1 MRRLR
6 FIGALLA
13 LAQFCGAPAYAGTL
27 GLRTAFKGSPASA
40 DAASVA
46 VSRDLV
52 ILGDGTGPSKAKA
65 IRAANPNVALGLYVK
80 CGGVRPSDAEW
91 TAAQP
96 YLWRD
101 ASGTVYTQGQNGW
114 SYADLQR
121 FANLWAETVVVPH
134 IAATLAGVPAG
145 TYDTILVDN
154 AVQQHPSLFVPK
166 APPDYSQRTYHD
178 STLVVLRRVRAA
190 FPGLRLLA
198 NGWQGWAD
206 AGVRGEALGA
216 SDPETGLPWAD
227 GVWFEGVVASMSG
240 KAPTAA
246 RYQQDL
252 GAYLGLASAGKL
264 VVWDEGGVSGWRWR
278 EAAGQMIAA
287 TGYGARTLG
296 DAVAANAYL
305 IVAGPP
311 FEGWTR

>member
-1 MRRLR
+1 MRR
-6 FIGALLA
+6 FLA
-13 LAQFCGAPAYAGTL
+13 CFVVVVAVASSAHAGQL

-46 VSRDLV
+46 TARDLV

-65 IRAANPNVALGLYVK
+65 IRAANPGVMLGLYVK
-80 CGGVRPSDAEW
+80 CGGVRSTDAEW
-91 TAAQP
+91 AAAQP

-101 ASGTVYTQGQNGW
+101 ASGTAYTQGQNGW
-114 SYADLQR
+114 AYADLQR
-121 FANLWAETVVVPH
+121 FANLWAETVVIPH
-134 IAATLAGVPAG
+134 IAATLAAVPAG

-178 STLVVLRRVRAA
+178 ATLAVLRRVRAA
-190 FPGLRLLA
+190 FPGYRLLA

-206 AGVRGEALGA
+206 PGLRGEALGA
-216 SDPETGLPWAD
+216 TDPETGKPWVEGA
-227 GVWFEGVVASMSG
+227 WFEGVGWSMAG

-296 DAVAANAYL
+296 DAVAANAFL
-305 IVAGPP
+305 IVDGPP